1 MRKTTFDGVAAT
13 AELGI
18 HMIRPGSV
26 ADAAPDA
33 GVLCAP
39 YVKTTRAKKRTAFA
53 ELVAI
58 GFAQK
63 SAKYQT
69 KTL

>member
-1 MRKTTFDGVAAT
+1 MRNAIFNGVAAI

-18 HMIRPGSV
+18 PMIRPGSV

-39 YVKTTRAKKRTAFA
+39 YVKTTRAKRRTAFA

>member
-1 MRKTTFDGVAAT
+1 MFDGVAAT

-18 HMIRPGSV
+18 PMIRPGSV

-39 YVKTTRAKKRTAFA
+39 YVKLESVKLKPA
-53 ELVAI
+53 
-58 GFAQK
+58 
-63 SAKYQT
+63 
-69 KTL
+69 

>member
-1 MRKTTFDGVAAT
+1 
-13 AELGI
+13 
-18 HMIRPGSV
+18 MIRPGSV